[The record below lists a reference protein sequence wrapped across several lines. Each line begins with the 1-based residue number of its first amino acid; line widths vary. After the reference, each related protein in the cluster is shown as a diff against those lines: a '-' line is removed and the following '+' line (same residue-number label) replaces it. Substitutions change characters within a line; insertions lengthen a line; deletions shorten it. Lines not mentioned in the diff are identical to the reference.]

1 MKTYVCKETSLFI
14 ILHRQLVTDVVERSI
29 TIISG
34 ISIRFHLVPVS
45 DEDIIFIYVNIVK
58 HCLGR

>member
-14 ILHRQLVTDVVERSI
+14 ILNRHLVNDVVERSI